1 MQAKGLCLSAVIVSL
16 FFLCVPVEAPQ
27 DLGRSQPPLTTTGPA
42 TVDLREVIARA
53 KDRVFPAVVFVKPTV
68 EKFERGEKKTHELA
82 GSGVIVSPTGEVLT
96 NWHVVEKA
104 LRIRCLLFDGRSVE
118 ARLLGKDKETDLA
131 LLQLEGSEG
140 SGDLPA
146 AELGDS
152 DLVAEGDFVMAMGA
166 PWGMSRSVSL
176 GIIMCTR
183 RYIPVHSEYAL
194 WLQTDASLSPGNS
207 GGPLVNVDGQVI
219 GINTSASLYGGDLG
233 FALPSNLIKELIPQ
247 LRGGSEIERS
257 WTGLRLQPLN
267 DFERDM
273 YFGGERGVIVAG
285 CDPGSP
291 AGEAGLQV
299 GDRIV
304 RLNEE
309 ELTALSA
316 EDLPAVR
323 RRLAGL
329 PRDRAATLEVDRAG
343 ESLSLSLTPRVKGEI
358 EGEEF
363 ECKGWQM
370 TVKVINQFADPDLYF
385 HRQQGV
391 FISGVKDPG
400 NAEASGLMT
409 KDIVVKIDGQETT
422 TLDELKQ
429 VYERL
434 WKHRKEKNKVV
445 VEVIRSGLGRLVV
458 LDYSWEYE
466 E

>member
-1 MQAKGLCLSAVIVSL
+1 MLAKDLRLSAVIVSL

-27 DLGRSQPPLTTTGPA
+27 GLGQPESPITATAPA
-42 TVDLREVIARA
+42 AADLRQVIIRA

-68 EKFERGEKKTHELA
+68 EKFERGEKRAHELA
-82 GSGVIVSPTGEVLT
+82 GSGVISSPTGEVLT

-104 LRIRCLLFDGRSVE
+104 LRIRCLLFDGRSME

-131 LLQLEGSEG
+131 LLQLELPEG

-152 DLVAEGDFVMAMGA
+152 DLVSEGDFVMAMGA

-183 RYIPVHSEYAL
+183 RYVPVHSEYAL

-219 GINTSASLYGGDLG
+219 GINTAASLYGGDLG

-247 LRGGSEIERS
+247 LRGGGEIKRS

-273 YFGGERGVIVAG
+273 YFGGDRGVIVAG

-299 GDRIV
+299 GDRIL

-309 ELTALSA
+309 QLTALSA
-316 EDLPAVR
+316 EDLPAIR
-323 RRLAGL
+323 RKLAGL
-329 PRDRAATLEVDRAG
+329 PTDRAATLEVERAG
-343 ESLSLSLTPRVKGEI
+343 ESLALSLTPRIKGEV

-370 TVKVINQFADPDLYF
+370 TVKTINQFANPGLYF

-391 FISGVKDPG
+391 FISGVKGPG
-400 NAEASGLMT
+400 NAEASGLMSR
-409 KDIVVKIDGQETT
+409 DIVVKVDGQEIT

-434 WKHRKEKNKVV
+434 WEHRKEKSKVV
-445 VEVIRSGLGRLVV
+445 VEVIRSGLRRLVV